1 MSHAKPVI
9 NAAPFTTATYKPM
22 SRINIDS
29 IGPLPADAYG
39 NQHVLVMIDC
49 FSRFVELYPIRNVD
63 AINTAPCLIDFVS
76 RYGEPSYIL
85 SDRGPQ
91 FVNRLI
97 SRTVDVLGAKY
108 ILTMAYSKEE
118 NAIVERSN
126 KEVMRH
132 LRNILSELRTHAWS
146 DALPLVRRIMNAS
159 TVDTIGVS
167 PARIIFGNS
176 VQLEHSVLI
185 QGVQYNVPVDEDN
198 PATKQ
203 WLDKMI
209 AMQRRVIR
217 AAQNEQLLGDVHNLA
232 TRQKGEVTSIPVDS
246 YVLLAYPSSL
256 GGDNRPPSKLHARWR
271 GPFRVLAVKPG
282 GVQYVLQD
290 LVTMKESLHH
300 IQELKPF
307 EWDSEFVD
315 PVEVARSNQN
325 EFHIHSI
332 KAHRGNWK
340 KVSTLEFLVS
350 WTGYDETFDQWLPWK
365 ELRLTEQLH
374 AYLRSND
381 QERLIPRNLEP
392 G

>member
-1 MSHAKPVI
+1 
-9 NAAPFTTATYKPM
+9 
-22 SRINIDS
+22 
-29 IGPLPADAYG
+29 
-39 NQHVLVMIDC
+39 
-49 FSRFVELYPIRNVD
+49 
-63 AINTAPCLIDFVS
+63 
-76 RYGEPSYIL
+76 
-85 SDRGPQ
+85 
-91 FVNRLI
+91 
-97 SRTVDVLGAKY
+97 
-108 ILTMAYSKEE
+108 
-118 NAIVERSN
+118 
-126 KEVMRH
+126 
-132 LRNILSELRTHAWS
+132 
-146 DALPLVRRIMNAS
+146 MNAS

-176 VQLEHSVLI
+176 FQLEHSVLI